1 MKTSAAL
8 LTFAFLLGTS
18 AEALAAA
25 TPEEAQRLTAL
36 FQSYLGSEPGVVKIE
51 PSGESYST
59 TIDLSPY
66 FALIKDCLLYTS
78 PSPRD

>member
-18 AEALAAA
+18 AQALAAA

-36 FQSYLGSEPGVVKIE
+36 FQSYLGVRTGRGDGRARGRVLCRHLDLAPVFAKIKEPGA
-51 PSGESYST
+51 SAS
-59 TIDLSPY
+59 ID
-66 FALIKDCLLYTS
+66 AH
-78 PSPRD
+78 